1 MSSCNI
7 SDFSKNLNLTNKL
20 ISNLTKVN
28 QNQKIEIELLKKK
41 VEQLQLEN
49 KLVVKKNLNLS
60 NKLKAIEQKQFETS
74 LK

>member
-1 MSSCNI
+1 M
-7 SDFSKNLNLTNKL
+7 
-20 ISNLTKVN
+20 TKVN

>member
-1 MSSCNI
+1 M
-7 SDFSKNLNLTNKL
+7 
-20 ISNLTKVN
+20 SNLTKVN

-60 NKLKAIEQKQFETS
+60 NKLTTFKTLPS
-74 LK
+74 W

>member
-60 NKLKAIEQKQFETS
+60 NKLKAIEQKQFEKS